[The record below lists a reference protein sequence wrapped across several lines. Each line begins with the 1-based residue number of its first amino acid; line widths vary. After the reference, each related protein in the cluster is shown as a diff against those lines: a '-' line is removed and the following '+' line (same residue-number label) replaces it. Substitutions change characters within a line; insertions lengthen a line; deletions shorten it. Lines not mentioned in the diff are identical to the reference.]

1 MLPNT
6 SGLRAQV
13 KKTKEKSIW
22 VGLVELACDLGV
34 CSSLRLF
41 IVLGLLFRFG
51 MHLHQIKPSHPGFNQ
66 SRIYICGS
74 KKLGKSD
81 IGRWIDAELA
91 IPRRRRVLSMLGL
104 EGREYIE
111 CGRNCDRQIH
121 LSQMCSRLR
130 WRYLVFN
137 FPPKS
142 KIRLFEFQIGKFG
155 ESAYLLLFIS
165 VITHVRLVF
174 VG

>member
-1 MLPNT
+1 M
-6 SGLRAQV
+6 
-13 KKTKEKSIW
+13 
-22 VGLVELACDLGV
+22 
-34 CSSLRLF
+34 
-41 IVLGLLFRFG
+41 
-51 MHLHQIKPSHPGFNQ
+51 
-66 SRIYICGS
+66 
-74 KKLGKSD
+74 GKSD

-142 KIRLFEFQIGKFG
+142 KIRLFEFQIGKSVFHFLINCFIV
-155 ESAYLLLFIS
+155 SASINMNPRRISLIKKILIIILIIRFFFLLFYYTSTQLKFFFLRNDFFCSSS
-165 VITHVRLVF
+165 VSYYMLYTLFYSYIK
-174 VG
+174 